1 MPDINHPSMGDLFDQ
16 LRLVV
21 NSTKSSILLLQHLNR
36 RGEILGSIQ
45 IWNKPDNVLEL
56 QGDGLVFYKVRGNT
70 PNIVETKRVRS
81 NKKDRILPFYSLSRD
96 RQRLIFNQPINNKIK
111 ELFKRNG
118 KNVVISNLVRE
129 HGLSKDTARKRVER
143 IMDSV

>member
-16 LRLVV
+16 LRLV
-21 NSTKSSILLLQHLNR
+21 LLQHLNR

-56 QGDGLVFYKVRGNT
+56 QGDGLVFYKVRGKT

>member
-56 QGDGLVFYKVRGNT
+56 QGDGLVFYKVRGKT